1 MHIMW
6 AVFYK
11 PLAIGFATLGSALA
25 KTGIIVEYLRVYR
38 ASLDGMLVS

>member
-11 PLAIGFATLGSALA
+11 PLGIGFATLGSALA
-25 KTGIIVEYLRVYR
+25 KTGIVEYLRVYR